1 MMVLPFLGFGAATAC
16 ALAGRRRAALWVWAL
31 SLAALLALF
40 RLHADDV
47 LALSF

>member
-16 ALAGRRRAALWVWAL
+16 ALAGQRTGALFVWAG
-31 SLAALLALF
+31 SLAVMLVLF
-40 RLHADDV
+40 RLHANDA